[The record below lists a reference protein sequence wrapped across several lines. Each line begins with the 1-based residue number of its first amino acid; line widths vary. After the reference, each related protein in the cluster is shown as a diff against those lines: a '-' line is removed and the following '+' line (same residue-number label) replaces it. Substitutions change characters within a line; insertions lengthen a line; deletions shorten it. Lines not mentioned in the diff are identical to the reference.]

1 MRSQARCAR
10 WVAKVGDH
18 AVTDLVLSAVG
29 RRDWRTMCS
38 REWQAVHN
46 AIALANLSFMSSSL
60 ANGWGATRQMY
71 QFVVGIA
78 CASG

>member
-1 MRSQARCAR
+1 MRRPGVPDGSRKSGITPSLISSCPDGGIGGRCA
-10 WVAKVGDH
+10 H
-18 AVTDLVLSAVG
+18 ANG
-29 RRDWRTMCS
+29 RPYIT
-38 REWQAVHN
+38 

>member
-1 MRSQARCAR
+1 
-10 WVAKVGDH
+10 
-18 AVTDLVLSAVG
+18 
-29 RRDWRTMCS
+29 MCS

-46 AIALANLSFMSSSL
+46 AIALANSSFMSSSL